1 MIKWTEREVRSC
13 FLGED
18 VKMSDLK
25 EFINLYKERPVL
37 LVITFT
43 AMVIGAGLG
52 AAAFYNG
59 WLG

>member
-1 MIKWTEREVRSC
+1 
-13 FLGED
+13 
-18 VKMSDLK
+18 MSDLK